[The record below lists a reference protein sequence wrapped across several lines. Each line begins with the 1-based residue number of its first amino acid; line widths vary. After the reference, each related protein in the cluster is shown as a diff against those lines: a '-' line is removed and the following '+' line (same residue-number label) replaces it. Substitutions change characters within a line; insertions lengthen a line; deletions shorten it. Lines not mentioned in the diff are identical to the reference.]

1 LREARTCNYYTS
13 PKKLTAN
20 KHSSSF
26 VQEKSFITSGPG
38 QAGQDEGG
46 QDDGGRGQVDELL
59 RPAEVV
65 HPDSAG
71 STLSRSGDLS
81 RSSHRG
87 HLQDGQT
94 NGKGQFKLQSSSYFC
109 IVNQSSLSSNYIIK
123 SSEI

>member
-1 LREARTCNYYTS
+1 M
-13 PKKLTAN
+13 PKKLAAN
-20 KHSSSF
+20 KHSSLF

-46 QDDGGRGQVDELL
+46 QDDGGRWQVDELL

-71 STLSRSGDLS
+71 STLSRSGDLPRS
-81 RSSHRG
+81 RHRG

-94 NGKGQFKLQSSSYFC
+94 NGKGQLKLHSSSYFC
-109 IVNQSSLSSNYIIK
+109 IVYQSSLSSNYIIK
-123 SSEI
+123 SSKI